1 MPRSS
6 SILFQEL
13 MRLFRFA
20 MASMVCGLAVMLV
33 ACASSGSSDSNPP
46 VKPRQLDLSVVAE
59 KSVNPD
65 EQGRAAPIV
74 VRVYELKTDGSF
86 KSADF
91 FSLQGKDKTLLADD
105 LNRRDEFLL
114 RPGETRTLRRKADPG
129 TTVIGILA
137 AYRDLPHAVWRATY
151 RLPPAVAPGWF
162 SSGAKVKLNIDLG
175 PDGVEL
181 TERK

>member
-1 MPRSS
+1 
-6 SILFQEL
+6 
-13 MRLFRFA
+13 MRLFRFV
-20 MASMVCGLAVMLV
+20 MAPMLCGFAVMLV
-33 ACASSGSSDSNPP
+33 ACAGSDSHPAI
-46 VKPRQLDLSVVAE
+46 KPRQLDLSVVAE

-65 EQGRAAPIV
+65 ERGRAAPIV

-91 FSLQGKDKTLLADD
+91 FSLQGKDKTVLEGD

-114 RPGETRTLRRKADPG
+114 RPGETRTLRRQSDPT

-137 AYRDLPHAVWRATY
+137 AYRDLPHAVWRTTY
-151 RLPPAVAPGWF
+151 RLPPATTAGWF
-162 SSGAKVKLNIDLG
+162 SSGNKVKLNIDLG
-175 PDGVEL
+175 PNGVEL